1 MGTVDDGK
9 ENDLLGQDNVK
20 PAVNTDNTTNGP
32 DDQSQVLAVDQNKQ
46 DGEQNNEKDGKKQ
59 ERPKTGRSRAVDEYT
74 VNFYYLQDADSARD
88 VMRSHAPKYARILD
102 EKRISDGEEHPYGEF
117 IHSYNLSIQTSGA
130 LEARKV
136 ESDLYNLWLTKR
148 PANEVHCW
156 LEIRRRNM
164 RGYDPS
170 QSSIT
175 TIEGISFYGG
185 SMLSP
190 VKFSKHWDMK
200 SSNKVVFEN
209 DKQLLSIESVVPT
222 GLYYDVIEIPYSS
235 MHDGIVVHLQKQSTA
250 LFVNVKSNPKIF
262 NRKDIDSTR
271 TDEKRNVCFQGISR
285 EEFGR
290 CSSFCIELPGNIL
303 DDTQSKLPLGWQVVS
318 RLKRLGFTVVY
329 ADVTVIPHNPT
340 DFQSPFEDFDVEYA
354 WMCLVSQGF
363 KVTDHFNE
371 ENALLVRHS
380 VNCLT
385 PETLYRFAATANQQ
399 PFIHLAHIISTQVND
414 KKQTREE
421 TEEDLPPGYSM
432 IRRMV
437 LTPTKHVF
445 FPKEPIVQNRIIRH
459 YEEEYFIR
467 IVFRD
472 EDYERVSAIQPNALD
487 SVIEAM
493 KMFLLAGFQI
503 LDRNYEFLGCSNSQL
518 REHGF
523 WFFCPNDGISA
534 QLIRNQSGDISRERC
549 VASYVSRFGL
559 CFSASRDTVDVGVNP
574 GEMVEEEDIER
585 NDYCFS
591 DGIGKISPYLANEV
605 ANALQLNVVP
615 SAFQIRYGGCK
626 GVVSQDPNLSKAS
639 SILVIRQSMNK
650 FTSNSKNLEILQ
662 VTNPGKLHLN
672 RQVITLLS
680 GLGVPDK
687 VFLSLQE
694 DMLFSL
700 ADMMLY
706 DKEALKAL
714 SALTID
720 IKFKK
725 LQKRGVVFIREPFF
739 RSMLI
744 TIYKSK
750 VRDLMRRAR
759 IQLPFENGRIMMGT
773 LDETQTLE
781 YGQVFVQYSCVP
793 GQQQEDSIVLTGKV
807 VATKNPC
814 FHPGDLRKYEAV
826 DVPALHHMFDCIVFP
841 QKGHRPHPDE
851 MSGSDLDGDMYFVCW
866 DDQLCNVIE
875 NQKPMDFP
883 KSQKMKLNHDVMVD
897 DIIEFLGDY
906 IKNDNL
912 GVIANAH
919 VVHADKENIFT
930 EACKQLAKMHSDAVD
945 FPKTGTPAKMTRDL
959 RVDSYP
965 DFMQKT
971 DKPQYMSKK
980 VLGKLFRQCRALE
993 QAQTR
998 RRDSQKIIRNLRIDE
1013 DFILFGW
1020 EKYEEDAVM
1029 SRNTYND
1036 KLRQILTLYGIE
1048 NETEAISGI
1057 IRRLRPNRGCLN
1069 NEKYEIGQVVK
1080 AKMSVVR
1087 KRTREQFFQEFGGE
1101 SNIDLGNIGK
1111 EALLKASAWYQ
1122 ITYHPSPGNPEPL
1135 LSFPWVIADVL
1146 ALLKGDELQKR
1157 TDAITKD
1164 VTEEDERFGDNLFD
1178 IGSSI
1183 VRRFFF
1189 TKSQRQLTLNNLKH
1203 VAKLVLSLLAPVKG
1217 ATFIP
1222 VGTSIVGL
1230 MKTDEVTVDIYVDSR
1245 QKRKVLFDFIRSL
1258 LYNKSII
1265 ITERG
1270 PCPKYRV
1277 SLGDN
1282 LYFVRFSTDVNVLRR
1297 SVFLKTFIEENK
1309 EIVPV
1314 ILFLLDWGR
1323 RTFVVSPTRSGHI
1336 FDEVTFAMVVSGCV
1350 LTMMDLPKDKVLHP
1364 QNIKMD
1370 AISAE
1375 TMHVVDVDDIPSSKT
1390 KTLAKIV
1397 MQFFKD
1403 YRAILAE
1410 GVKKGL
1416 IQFIPDPSDRREK
1429 KNLLKHPLSQNNTTS
1444 LLNEMLCSYQQ
1455 IAEKNSI
1462 DYFFEDVEIDEG
1474 HLVLNLPLDTWD
1486 SLLFAEAY
1494 IERQLSRATGADIK
1508 IRRTNFRE
1516 TKGIILEAWGSSEQL
1531 WNVNKSL
1538 QDLGQ
1543 KSSKVVSTFTR
1554 DRAFIEGA
1562 YVTFFEG
1569 SRSKNDILDFR
1580 HYSGQ
1585 IQEDHKHR
1593 GPPHLP
1599 CLHGVSRNVDPSL
1612 QHFDDNDP
1620 DCQEFQRVFL
1630 EQVCVVREN
1639 CDVTYHGVLRLA
1651 ITFGKVYLVDV
1662 DAGQMTIKDLQET
1675 LHRKHFIERKEF
1687 NLYLRGRG
1695 RGRGRGRRRG
1705 ESYSNLRNN
1714 LPPRRSKISSS
1725 FIPCNC
1731 DPRKVE
1737 EFLEEMGFKKD
1748 GKEKK
1753 YHVSLGTGE
1762 ADFGKPHTG
1771 LCVLDRDFRFIHF
1784 RLSDLK
1790 WLAGD
1795 IVRLKND
1802 DNKNSLDVRCKLQ
1815 SMRILDVE
1823 SVRQMSD
1830 IKGLL
1835 DENFRMVEVYGN
1847 GLRVSPDFKD
1857 RVSFLREKQVNS
1869 YSYPDSSD
1877 EQGIWHNMKID
1888 VATVKE
1894 HSGYN
1899 SIIGTFS
1906 DTVERT
1912 EVTMLPKF
1920 PDLSSSDDEL
1930 KKYARKTWNLALY
1943 LGHRFE

>member
-20 PAVNTDNTTNGP
+20 PAVNTDNTTNEP
-32 DDQSQVLAVDQNKQ
+32 DDQNQVPAVDQNKQ

-59 ERPKTGRSRAVDEYT
+59 ERPTKGRSRAVDEYT
-74 VNFYYLQDADSARD
+74 INLYYLQDADSARD

-102 EKRISDGEEHPYGEF
+102 EKRISDGEEHPYGDF
-117 IHSYNLSIQTSGA
+117 IHSYNVCIQTNGA
-130 LEARKV
+130 LGARKV
-136 ESDLYNLWLTKR
+136 ESDLYNLWFDKR

-156 LEIRRRNM
+156 LEIRKSNM
-164 RGYDPS
+164 RGYDPN

-175 TIEGISFYGG
+175 AIEGISFCGG

-209 DKQLLSIESVVPT
+209 DKQLLSIESVVPN
-222 GLYYDVIEIPYSS
+222 GLYSDVIEIPYSS
-235 MHDGIVVHLQKQSTA
+235 MHDGIVAHLQKQSTA

-262 NRKDIDSTR
+262 KRKDIDNTR
-271 TDEKRNVCFQGISR
+271 ADEKRDVCFQGISR

-303 DDTQSKLPLGWQVVS
+303 NNADSKTPPAWQVVS
-318 RLKRLGFTVVY
+318 RLKRQGFVVVY
-329 ADVTVIPHNPT
+329 ADVTVLPHNPT
-340 DFQSPFEDFDVEYA
+340 YFQSPFEDFNMEYA

-371 ENALLVRHS
+371 ENILLVRRS
-380 VNCLT
+380 MNCLI
-385 PETLYRFAATANQQ
+385 PETLYRFAATASEQ
-399 PFIHLAHIISTQVND
+399 PFIHFAHMISTQVND

-421 TEEDLPPGYSM
+421 AEDLPPGYSM

-445 FPKEPIVQNRIIRH
+445 FPKEPIVQNRIIRQ
-459 YEEEYFIR
+459 YEEEYFVR

-472 EDYERVSAIQPNALD
+472 EDYERVSAVQPNALD
-487 SVIEAM
+487 SIIDAM
-493 KMFLLAGFQI
+493 KNILRAGFQI

-523 WFFCPNDGISA
+523 WFFCPNNGISA
-534 QLIRNQSGDISRERC
+534 QLIRDRSGDISRERC

-574 GEMVEEEDIER
+574 GEVVKEKDIER
-585 NDYCFS
+585 NGYCFS
-591 DGIGKISPYLANEV
+591 DGIGKISPYLANQV
-605 ANALQLNVVP
+605 KNALQLNVEP

-626 GVVSQDPNLSKAS
+626 GVVSQDPNLSEDC
-639 SILVIRQSMNK
+639 SILVIRKSMDK
-650 FTSNSKNLEILQ
+650 FTSTSRNLEILQ
-662 VTNPGKLHLN
+662 VTNPGRLHLN

-714 SALTID
+714 SGLSIN

-725 LQKRGVVFIREPFF
+725 LQKRGIVFIREPFF

-773 LDETQTLE
+773 IDETRTLE

-793 GQQQEDSIVLTGKV
+793 GQQQKDSIVLTGPV
-807 VATKNPC
+807 VVTKNPC

-826 DVPALHHMFDCIVFP
+826 DVPDLHHMFDCIVFP

-875 NQKPMDFP
+875 NQAPMDFT
-883 KSQKMKLNHDVMVD
+883 KSEKIKLDHDVMVD

-912 GVIANAH
+912 GIIANAH
-919 VVHADKENIFT
+919 VVHADRGDVFT
-930 EACKQLAKMHSDAVD
+930 DACKRLAKMHSDAVD
-945 FPKTGTPAKMTRDL
+945 FPKTGIPAKMNKDL
-959 RVDSYP
+959 KVDNYP

-998 RRDSQKIIRNLRIDE
+998 KMDKQNIIRNLRIDE
-1013 DFILFGW
+1013 DFILIGW
-1020 EKYEEDAVM
+1020 EKYEEDAVIT
-1029 SRNTYND
+1029 RNSYND
-1036 KLRQILTLYGIE
+1036 KLKQLLTLYGIE
-1048 NETEAISGI
+1048 NETEVISGI

-1069 NEKYEIGQVVK
+1069 NEKYEIGQIVK

-1087 KRTREQFFQEFGGE
+1087 KRTRERFFQEFGGE
-1101 SNIDLGNIGK
+1101 SNIDLEHIGK
-1111 EALLKASAWYQ
+1111 EVLLKASAWYQ
-1122 ITYHPSPGNPEPL
+1122 ITYHQSPDNPEPL

-1146 ALLKGDELQKR
+1146 ALLKGDKLQKR
-1157 TDAITKD
+1157 TETITKD
-1164 VTEEDERFGDNLFD
+1164 VTEENEQFEDNLFD

-1189 TKSQRQLTLNNLKH
+1189 TKGQRQLTLNNLKL
-1203 VAKLVLSLLAPVKG
+1203 VANFVLGLLAPVKG
-1217 ATFIP
+1217 ASFIP

-1230 MKTDEVTVDIYVDSR
+1230 MKTDEVTLDIYMDSK
-1245 QKRKVLFDFIRSL
+1245 QNRKPVFDFIQNL
-1258 LYNKSII
+1258 LYKENIK

-1270 PCPKYRV
+1270 PCPRYSVR
-1277 SLGDN
+1277 LGDN

-1309 EIVPV
+1309 EIVPA
-1314 ILFLLDWGR
+1314 ISFLLDWGR

-1336 FDEVTFAMVVSGCV
+1336 FDEITFAMVVSGCV
-1350 LTMMDLPKDKVLHP
+1350 LKLKDLPKHKLSHP
-1364 QNIKMD
+1364 KIVGTGV
-1370 AISAE
+1370 ISAE
-1375 TMHVVDVDDIPSSKT
+1375 TMHMIEVDDIPASKT

-1403 YRAILAE
+1403 YRSILAE
-1410 GVKKGL
+1410 NVEKGI
-1416 IQFIPDPSDRREK
+1416 IQFIPDPSHKNEN

-1444 LLNEMLCSYQQ
+1444 LLNEMLCGYQQ

-1462 DYFFEDVEIDEG
+1462 DSFFGHVEFDEG

-1486 SLLFAEAY
+1486 SLFFAEAY
-1494 IERQLSRATGADIK
+1494 IERQLSRATRADIN

-1538 QDLGQ
+1538 QDLGE
-1543 KSSKVVSTFTR
+1543 KSSKFVSTLAR

-1569 SRSKNDILDFR
+1569 SRSKSDILDFQ
-1580 HYSGQ
+1580 HYTGK

-1593 GPPHLP
+1593 GPAHLP
-1599 CLHGVSRNVDPSL
+1599 CLLSVSRNVDPSL
-1612 QHFDDNDP
+1612 EHVYDNDP
-1620 DCQEFQRVFL
+1620 DCQEFQRAFL
-1630 EQVCVVREN
+1630 EQLHVVREN
-1639 CDVTYHGVLRLA
+1639 YDVTYHGVLRLA

-1662 DAGQMTIKDLQET
+1662 DVGQMTIKDLQEK
-1675 LHRKHFIERKEF
+1675 LHRKHFIERKEYH
-1687 NLYLRGRG
+1687 LYQRVRG

-1705 ESYSNLRNN
+1705 ESYSKLRNN
-1714 LPPRRSKISSS
+1714 FPPRRRKISSS

-1737 EFLEEMGFKKD
+1737 EFLEEMGFKKA

-1753 YHVSLGTGE
+1753 YHVSVGTGE

-1802 DNKNSLDVRCKLQ
+1802 ENKDILDVRCKLQ
-1815 SMRILDVE
+1815 SRRILDVE

-1835 DENFRMVEVYGN
+1835 DENFRLVEVYGN

-1869 YSYPDSSD
+1869 YSYPDLSD

-1899 SIIGTFS
+1899 SITGTFS

-1912 EVTMLPKF
+1912 EVTMLPKL
-1920 PDLSSSDDEL
+1920 PDLSSNDDEL
-1930 KKYARKTWNLALY
+1930 KTYARKTWNLALY
-1943 LGHRFE
+1943 IGHRFE